1 MSLTNLA
8 LPPSLLRKALIRCLF
23 AGLTPIVTSSP
34 GIGKSDI
41 IHSICKEYRLL
52 EIDFRVPQA
61 DVTDFNGLPF
71 RNDKGKAEFLP
82 FDIFPLEG
90 DELPDHPD
98 GGKYDGWL
106 IFLDELTSAPKHL
119 QAPAYKLILD
129 RMIGTHKLHNRVVI
143 AAAGNLATD
152 KAIVHEMATA
162 LQSRM
167 IHFELALSHKEWMDW
182 AVKNGIDTRILAFLG
197 FKPELL
203 HRFNPDHDEKTFAC
217 PRTWYFASKL
227 VKNEVV
233 DMEDLALIAGAVS
246 PGVAQEFISFIKVF
260 DELPKIA
267 DIIAKPES
275 IPVPHE
281 PSIKFALAT
290 VLADK
295 MDEKTAE
302 PLCTFLTR
310 MPVECR
316 VLCLRMVRQRN
327 PGIMRNSSI
336 QKVFQ
341 PLLSRM

>member
-1 MSLTNLA
+1 
-8 LPPSLLRKALIRCLF
+8 
-23 AGLTPIVTSSP
+23 
-34 GIGKSDI
+34 
-41 IHSICKEYRLL
+41 
-52 EIDFRVPQA
+52 
-61 DVTDFNGLPF
+61 
-71 RNDKGKAEFLP
+71 
-82 FDIFPLEG
+82 
-90 DELPDHPD
+90 
-98 GGKYDGWL
+98 
-106 IFLDELTSAPKHL
+106 
-119 QAPAYKLILD
+119 
-129 RMIGTHKLHNRVVI
+129 MIGTKRLHERVVI
-143 AAAGNLATD
+143 CAAGNLASD
-152 KAIVHEMATA
+152 KAIVHEMSTA

-167 IHFELALSHKEWMDW
+167 IHFELRLDHKEWMNW
-182 AVKNGIDTRILAFLG
+182 AVQNDVDSRILAFLQ

-217 PRTWYFASKL
+217 PRTWWFASKL
-227 VKNEVV
+227 IKGQVV

-267 DIIAKPES
+267 DIIANPES
-275 IPVPHE
+275 IVVPHE

-295 MDEKTAE
+295 MDDKTAE

-327 PGIMRNSSI
+327 PALMRNSAI

-341 PLLSRM
+341 PILARM